1 MSAFELTYRKYCL
14 HNSLYD
20 LGKEMLGSPGACAGC
35 AGRAAPSPGDCDGGG
50 SHQGALF
57 LLETTNRGSVSTLH
71 QEQGEEL
78 ISSLGLIIVNL
89 LCSSEF

>member
-1 MSAFELTYRKYCL
+1 MLASELTYRKYCL
-14 HNSLYD
+14 HNSIYD
-20 LGKEMLGSPGACAGC
+20 LGKEMLESPGARAGY
-35 AGRAAPSPGDCDGGG
+35 AGRAGPSPGGCGGG

-71 QEQGEEL
+71 QEQGEEP
-78 ISSLGLIIVNL
+78 ISSLGLMIVNL